1 MLSGETFPPKDTGAY
16 LFRKSAGVLGLQHH
30 LFYRQSAM
38 FVEYLHDRD
47 LQSYQRFLKAISPG
61 TPFRDAVEI
70 SGGSTEHLWRQFIED
85 LK

>member
-1 MLSGETFPPKDTGAY
+1 MLSGETFPPEDTGAY
-16 LFRKSAGVLGLQHH
+16 LFRKTATVLGLQHH

-47 LQSYQRFLKAISPG
+47 LQSYPRFLKTISPG

-70 SGGSTEHLWRQFIED
+70 LGGSTEHLWRQFIED